1 MEQIQ
6 FEIITKM
13 EKDDLKKF
21 MYIATFFRKKS
32 TIPML
37 VTVSLLGSLWVNYA
51 LGNVTTLGFFVVTMI
66 MLAAIVGVICF
77 KIERRVRQRIK
88 TDNTGTLGSES
99 VLRFY
104 EEHLE
109 MESESFRSHSELRY
123 SQFYELMETKDFYMF
138 YISANQAY
146 MVRKK
151 DIKADECSAFCEFM
165 QGVFGA
171 KYKSL
176 KV

>member
-1 MEQIQ
+1 MEPVK
-6 FEIITKM
+6 FEITTKM
-13 EKDDLKKF
+13 EKEDLKKF

-37 VTVSLLGSLWVNYA
+37 VTVALLGALWVNFA
-51 LGNVTTLGFFVVTMI
+51 WGNVTVLGFFVATII
-66 MLAAIVGVICF
+66 MLAFVVGVVFF
-77 KIERRVRQRIK
+77 KIEKRVKQRIK

-104 EEHLE
+104 DDHLE
-109 MESESFRSHSELRY
+109 MESETFRSHSELRY
-123 SQFYELMETKDFYMF
+123 DQFYELMETKDFYMF
-138 YISANQAY
+138 YISVSQAY

-151 DIKADECSAFCEFM
+151 DIKADECTAFCEFM

-171 KYKSL
+171 KYKKL
-176 KV
+176 QV

>member
-1 MEQIQ
+1 MESLKFAIT
-6 FEIITKM
+6 TKM
-13 EKDDLKKF
+13 EKEDLKKF

-37 VTVSLLGSLWVNYA
+37 VTVSLLGSLWVNLA
-51 LGNVTTLGFFVVTMI
+51 WGNVTTLGFFIVTMI
-66 MLAAIVGVICF
+66 MLIFIVGVICF
-77 KIERRVRQRIK
+77 KIERRVKQRIK

-109 MESESFRSHSELRY
+109 MESETFRSHSELRY
-123 SQFYELMETKDFYMF
+123 DQFYELMETKDFYMF

-146 MVRKK
+146 MLRKK

-165 QGVFGA
+165 RYVYGA
-171 KYKSL
+171 KYKRL
-176 KV
+176 NV

>member
-1 MEQIQ
+1 MGSLKFTIT
-6 FEIITKM
+6 TKM

-21 MYIATFFRKKS
+21 MYMATFFRKKA

-37 VTVSLLGSLWVNYA
+37 VTVSLLGSLWVNFA
-51 LGNVTTLGFFVVTMI
+51 WGNITTLGFFIATII
-66 MLAAIVGVICF
+66 MLIFVVGVICF
-77 KIERRVRQRIK
+77 KIERRVKQRIK

-104 EEHLE
+104 EDHME
-109 MESESFRSHSELRY
+109 MESETFRSHSELRY
-123 SQFYELMETKDFYMF
+123 EQLYELMETNDFYMF

-151 DIKADECSAFCEFM
+151 DVKADECAAFNEFM

-171 KYKSL
+171 KYKRL
-176 KV
+176 RR

>member
-1 MEQIQ
+1 MESVK
-6 FEIITKM
+6 FTITTQM
-13 EKDDLKKF
+13 EKEDLKKF

-37 VTVSLLGSLWVNYA
+37 VTVSLLGSLWVNLA
-51 LGNVTTLGFFVVTMI
+51 WGKVTTLGFFIVTIIMI
-66 MLAAIVGVICF
+66 VFIVGVICF
-77 KIERRVRQRIK
+77 KIERRVKQRIK

-104 EEHLE
+104 DDHLE
-109 MESESFRSHSELRY
+109 MESETFRSHSELRY
-123 SQFYELMETKDFYMF
+123 NQFYELMETKDFYMF

-151 DIKADECSAFCEFM
+151 DIKADECTAFKEFM

-171 KYKSL
+171 KYKRL
-176 KV
+176 GV

>member
-1 MEQIQ
+1 MEPVK
-6 FEIITKM
+6 FEITTKM
-13 EKDDLKKF
+13 EKEDLKKF

-37 VTVSLLGSLWVNYA
+37 VTVSLLGALWVNFA
-51 LGNVTTLGFFVVTMI
+51 WGNVTVLGFFVATII
-66 MLAAIVGVICF
+66 MLAFVVGVVFF
-77 KIERRVRQRIK
+77 KIEKRVKQRIK

-104 EEHLE
+104 DDHLE
-109 MESESFRSHSELRY
+109 MESETFRSHSELRY
-123 SQFYELMETKDFYMF
+123 DQFYELMETKDFYMF
-138 YISANQAY
+138 YISVSQAY

-151 DIKADECSAFCEFM
+151 DIKADECTAFCEFM

-171 KYKSL
+171 KYKKL
-176 KV
+176 QV

>member
-1 MEQIQ
+1 MEPLN
-6 FEIITKM
+6 FEITTKM
-13 EKDDLKKF
+13 EIEDLKKF

-37 VTVSLLGSLWVNYA
+37 VTVSLLGSLWVNFA
-51 LGNVTTLGFFVVTMI
+51 WGNITTLGFFIVTII
-66 MLAAIVGVICF
+66 MLIFIVGVICF
-77 KIERRVRQRIK
+77 KIERRVNQRIK
-88 TDNTGTLGSES
+88 TDKTGILGSES

-123 SQFYELMETKDFYMF
+123 NQFYELMETKDFYMF
-138 YISANQAY
+138 YISVNQAY

-151 DIKADECSAFCEFM
+151 DIKADECTAFKEFM
-165 QGVFGA
+165 QGVFGV
-171 KYKSL
+171 KYKRL
-176 KV
+176 GV

>member
-1 MEQIQ
+1 
-6 FEIITKM
+6 M
-13 EKDDLKKF
+13 EKEDLKKF
-21 MYIATFFRKKS
+21 MYIVTFFRKKS

-51 LGNVTTLGFFVVTMI
+51 WGNITTPGFFVVTII
-66 MLAAIVGVICF
+66 MLIFIIGVIFF
-77 KIERRVRQRIK
+77 KIERRVKQRIK

-123 SQFYELMETKDFYMF
+123 DQFYELMETKDYYMF
-138 YISANQAY
+138 YISVNQAY
-146 MVRKK
+146 MIRKK
-151 DIKADECSAFCEFM
+151 DVKAEEVSLFSEFLQCM
-165 QGVFGA
+165 FEGR
-171 KYKSL
+171 YKHL

>member
-1 MEQIQ
+1 MESLKFTIT
-6 FEIITKM
+6 TKM
-13 EKDDLKKF
+13 EKEDLKKF
-21 MYIATFFRKKS
+21 MYIVTFFRKKS
-32 TIPML
+32 MIPML
-37 VTVSLLGSLWVNYA
+37 VTISLLGSLWVNYA
-51 LGNVTTLGFFVVTMI
+51 WGNVTTLGFFIVTMI
-66 MLAAIVGVICF
+66 MLIFIVGVICF
-77 KIERRVRQRIK
+77 KIERRVKQRIK

-123 SQFYELMETKDFYMF
+123 DQFYELMETKDFYMF
-138 YISANQAY
+138 YISVSQAY

-165 QGVFGA
+165 RYVYGA
-171 KYKSL
+171 KYKRL
-176 KV
+176 NV

>member
-1 MEQIQ
+1 MESVKFTIT
-6 FEIITKM
+6 TKM

-32 TIPML
+32 TIPIL
-37 VTVSLLGSLWVNYA
+37 VTISLLGSLWVNFA
-51 LGNVTTLGFFVVTMI
+51 WGNVTTLGFFIVTII
-66 MLAAIVGVICF
+66 MLIFIVGVICF
-77 KIERRVRQRIK
+77 KIERRVKQRIK

-104 EEHLE
+104 DDHLE
-109 MESESFRSHSELRY
+109 MESETFRSHSELRY
-123 SQFYELMETKDFYMF
+123 DQFYELMETKDFYMF
-138 YISANQAY
+138 YISVNQAY

-151 DIKADECSAFCEFM
+151 DIKVDDCMAFCEFM

-171 KYKSL
+171 KYKRL
-176 KV
+176 NV